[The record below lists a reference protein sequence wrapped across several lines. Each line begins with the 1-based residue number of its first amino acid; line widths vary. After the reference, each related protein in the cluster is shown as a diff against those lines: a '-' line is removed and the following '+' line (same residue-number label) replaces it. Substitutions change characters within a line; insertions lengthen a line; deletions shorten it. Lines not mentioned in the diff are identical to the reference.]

1 MLNLTDIRVKFNT
14 SRERQSL
21 LLSLLMSRTP
31 TRHEGSLFPEGA
43 AGTRGVPTQCLFLV
57 FYLLFQFNRLKIR
70 PTKIFRENVSLSRSY
85 QACDESSTHVHE
97 VVSCVVKNTLTRRFH
112 WTNEN
117 QPVQIFFWLTMNN

>member
-43 AGTRGVPTQCLFLV
+43 AGTRGVP
-57 FYLLFQFNRLKIR
+57 NIR
-70 PTKIFRENVSLSRSY
+70 RNVSSLSSICY
-85 QACDESSTHVHE
+85 SNSTAPRKFGRQKFFE
-97 VVSCVVKNTLTRRFH
+97 KMYLYRDLIKRTTNLRYMYTR
-112 WTNEN
+112 
-117 QPVQIFFWLTMNN
+117 L

>member
-14 SRERQSL
+14 SGERQSL

-43 AGTRGVPTQCLFLV
+43 AA
-57 FYLLFQFNRLKIR
+57 Y
-70 PTKIFRENVSLSRSY
+70 
-85 QACDESSTHVHE
+85 DESSTHVHE
-97 VVSCVVKNTLTRRFH
+97 VVGCVVKNTLTRRFH

-117 QPVQIFFWLTMNN
+117 QPMIHRCKQYVPSRKEEIRADNQRTLC